1 MHPPDRDETT
11 ETDSVA
17 SFKKRVP
24 PSQMHARA
32 RRLSAVENARAARAR
47 HKATSAGS
55 RYVPLPRSSSSALL
69 HRRRSAR
76 ERERR
81 KPQSASGTRVPPLA
95 NPFHFR
101 KNWRFSFAHSQAT
114 TFSFS
119 PQRSSSSK
127 NNDAGRHKVAHCCPL
142 EQRRGKPK
150 ERGRVQ
156 ELGARVKEGKERKF
170 RTNGVRTRREKR
182 QQSRSQHEQKQE
194 RERETKDRHETD
206 FHGPAGRYVVRAVV
220 PPILTRSFFFFFSE
234 PRLTLAGL
242 QRCFSPRSLGMHG
255 KSPRPA
261 QGWFRS
267 RGPLQHGPRTF
278 AGAGG
283 IGLRLHS
290 GQASSIVLVVASR
303 TCTPRTDST
312 QKKIRK

>member
-1 MHPPDRDETT
+1 MLEK
-11 ETDSVA
+11 E
-17 SFKKRVP
+17 
-24 PSQMHARA
+24 
-32 RRLSAVENARAARAR
+32 
-47 HKATSAGS
+47 
-55 RYVPLPRSSSSALL
+55 
-69 HRRRSAR
+69 
-76 ERERR
+76 EREESR
-81 KPQSASGTRVPPLA
+81 KALGASGTRVPPLA

-101 KNWRFSFAHSQAT
+101 KNCRLSFAHSQATTT

-119 PQRSSSSK
+119 PQRSSSTK
-127 NNDAGRHKVAHCCPL
+127 NNDAGRHKVAHCCRL
-142 EQRRGKPK
+142 EQRGGNET
-150 ERGRVQ
+150 ERKGRVQ

-170 RTNGVRTRREKR
+170 RTNGVRTRRGKG

-194 RERETKDRHETD
+194 REKQKLAMRQIFTDR
-206 FHGPAGRYVVRAVV
+206 PAGTSYVRLCPLSSPA
-220 PPILTRSFFFFFSE
+220 LFFFFLSE

-278 AGAGG
+278 TGAAAGG

-290 GQASSIVLVVASR
+290 GQASSSAGGQQDVHTTDGQYRKKNNNKIMPQ
-303 TCTPRTDST
+303 PRQETAVG
-312 QKKIRK
+312 R